1 MFLIDISCRFCV
13 QCSEEGR
20 TEVSVTGQAEEI
32 NVNGLNDVYKDLCD
46 LVGVDNMQKLY
57 AQYKGFQISFPMRLY
72 SKEYVHQVV
81 KKEYN
86 GSNTKALARKL
97 GYSERW
103 IRKIVEEVTEKELST
118 NTNWEGIK

>member
-1 MFLIDISCRFCV
+1 MGLTEKGEQADI
-13 QCSEEGR
+13 G
-20 TEVSVTGQAEEI
+20 
-32 NVNGLNDVYKDLCD
+32 GLNDVYRELCD
-46 LVGVDNMQKLY
+46 LVGYENMLKLY
-57 AQYKGFQISFPMRLY
+57 AQYKGFQVNFPTRLY
-72 SKEYVHQVV
+72 SKDYVREVL

-86 GSNTKALARKL
+86 GSNTKELARKL

>member
-1 MFLIDISCRFCV
+1 
-13 QCSEEGR
+13 
-20 TEVSVTGQAEEI
+20 
-32 NVNGLNDVYKDLCD
+32 
-46 LVGVDNMQKLY
+46 
-57 AQYKGFQISFPMRLY
+57 MRLY